1 MPEKKQDK
9 KQESKEGAKTPTIS
23 LCMIVKNE
31 EEWLPQ
37 CLESV
42 KDLVSEIMIV
52 DTGSTDKTKE
62 VAQKYGAK
70 IFDFAWKDDFA
81 AARNFS
87 ISKATGS
94 WILWLDAD
102 ETIAKKD
109 HNYIRK
115 IVVEEQFPIVV
126 LEQRH
131 YTNDTKNPQFRQIDD
146 RYKDEAKGFSGY
158 YPTLITRLF
167 KNGLGLQFEGV
178 VHETLDKSM
187 QQLGLKFL
195 RTDIPIHHY
204 QNAKSEEGAKEK
216 KKKYAQL
223 LLEKEKTDPT
233 DIKTLHDLAIT
244 HLQKQDLRAAFSY
257 FRKIYDLD
265 KDLLE
270 PYLGMGL
277 IWARRGDYQRAK
289 KFFLAAMDK
298 KTQRSIGLT
307 SPVENVREV
316 ILFNLAHCFL
326 KTGER
331 GKALQVFKDMIRLG
345 SRFTPQIQQKLKEL
359 GVQGKV
365 KAG

>member
-1 MPEKKQDK
+1 MPEKKQEK
-9 KQESKEGAKTPTIS
+9 ARKQEKIS
-23 LCMIVKNE
+23 LCMMVKNE
-31 EEWLPQ
+31 EAMLAQ
-37 CLESV
+37 CLDSV
-42 KDLVSEIMIV
+42 KDLVSEIIVV

-62 VAQKYGAK
+62 IAGKYGAK
-70 IFDFAWKDDFA
+70 IFDFVWKDDFA

-102 ETIAKKD
+102 ETIVRKD
-109 HNYIRK
+109 HDYIRK
-115 IVVEEQFPIVV
+115 FVQEEQFPIVV

-131 YTNDTKNPQFRQIDD
+131 YTNDTKNPQFRPIDD
-146 RYKDEAKGFSGY
+146 RYKEEAKGFAGY
-158 YPTLITRLF
+158 YPTLMMRLF
-167 KNGLGLQFEGV
+167 KNGIGIQFDGV
-178 VHETLDKSM
+178 VHETIDRSM
-187 QQLGLKFL
+187 RELGLKFL
-195 RTDIPIHHY
+195 RTDIPVHHY
-204 QNAKSEEGAKEK
+204 QHTKSKEVIQEK
-216 KKKYAQL
+216 KKKYEQL
-223 LLEKEKTDPT
+223 LLVKEKADPS
-233 DIKTLHDLAIT
+233 DMKTLHDLAIT
-244 HLQKQDLRAAFSY
+244 HLQKQDLRTAFSY

-289 KFFLAAMDK
+289 KFFLAAMSK
-298 KTQRSIGLT
+298 KTQKSIQLT

-316 ILFNLAHCFL
+316 LLFNLAHCFL
-326 KTGER
+326 KTGEQA
-331 GKALQVFKDMIRLG
+331 KALQIFKEMIRLG

>member
-1 MPEKKQDK
+1 
-9 KQESKEGAKTPTIS
+9 
-23 LCMIVKNE
+23 MIVKNE
-31 EEWLPQ
+31 EEWLSQ

-42 KDLVSEIMIV
+42 KDLVSEIIVV

-62 VAQKYGAK
+62 IAKTFGAK
-70 IFDFAWKDDFA
+70 VFDFVWTDDFA

-102 ETIAKKD
+102 EKVAKKD
-109 HNYIRK
+109 HDYIRK
-115 IVVEEQFPIVV
+115 IVQEEQFPLIV

-131 YTNDTKNPQFRQIDD
+131 YTNDTTNPQFRPIDE
-146 RYKDEAKGFSGY
+146 RYKEEAKEFTGY
-158 YPTLITRLF
+158 YPTLMTRLF

-204 QNAKSEEGAKEK
+204 QHAKSIESAREK
-216 KKKYAQL
+216 KKKYEQL
-223 LLEKEKTDPT
+223 LVEKEKTNPT
-233 DIKTLHDLAIT
+233 DLKTLHDLAIT
-244 HLQKQDLRAAFSY
+244 HLQKQDLRTAFSY

-265 KDLLE
+265 KEFLE

-289 KFFLAAMDK
+289 KFFLAAMSK
-298 KTQRSIGLT
+298 KTEKSIEL
-307 SPVENVREV
+307 SAPIANVREV

-331 GKALQVFKDMIRLG
+331 GKALQIFKDMIRLG
-345 SRFTPQIQQKLKEL
+345 SRFTPQIQQKLREL